1 MTPSGALATLYSFP
15 GPEGNPTAPLV
26 EGTDGNFYGTATESI
41 FKITAAG
48 AITTLYTFCALP
60 GCADGANLDAG
71 LIQATDGN
79 FYGTTSA
86 GGAYGNYGTIFK
98 ITLAGQLTTLHSF
111 SSTDGAI
118 PGGGLIQATDGNFYG
133 TAGGGGANG
142 YGTVFRITP
151 AGQLTTLHSFNS
163 ADGANPSGVLV
174 QGKAGSFY
182 GTTEGGGSSNAGTIF
197 SLSVPMTATP
207 TPTYGT
213 AARVFQDGG
222 QWPDNTIYIFGD
234 LGKVQSELVEST
246 TSGFQAA
253 DPKITAITTVNPAG
267 LSSGALSYSADSSDG
282 AARGLAFR
290 NFINNT
296 GAPLTMKLNAVLSGY
311 FLQEDGYTGYGSV
324 AGAIH
329 IFDGTT
335 FASRVKASGE
345 TAGQFLLAN
354 YPSTTAFQGATV
366 IDTLDNLFP
375 GPALAGGYVA
385 LEGEPAGSAIWIANT
400 YGIGPISG
408 SVSTSLFTVEPQ
420 QTITVIFDVA
430 TATAGGPFGTGEVYF
445 LDTLQPAANFFS
457 DANGNAVSGMAA
469 VDAPAPASL
478 PVSPAAL
485 VLAPAT
491 ATNLA
496 GTADTVTAT
505 ATDTNGNAVPG
516 AIVKF
521 TVTSGPNAGVVGGAI
536 TGGNGQAVFS
546 YTGTH
551 GAGPDTI
558 QASIGTVASNAVQET
573 WTLALLPS
581 GSACNGTYNGTF
593 AGDVTVR
600 DGQTCVLVGGGV
612 TGDIIQN
619 GGSLTIGNFTVSGN
633 VHVDGR
639 GTFSIGPYTTI
650 DGNLDDEGAV
660 PRPRFDDL
668 RNHAPLGARPS
679 IGLSPH
685 PSNPAIGRFCGGTR
699 CGAGTA
705 PSQVCRA
712 TVKGNL
718 WFRNN
723 RTGVQI
729 GSASPSCAGNAIN
742 GNLEV
747 QDSTGFT
754 AIFGNTVL
762 GNLEDLN
769 NAGPTQVFDNT
780 VTNNLQCQDNR
791 SITGGGN
798 TAGLKEGQCAAF

>member
-1 MTPSGALATLYSFP
+1 MARWQPS
-15 GPEGNPTAPLV
+15 TASQDLRVTRRPLWLR
-26 EGTDGNFYGTATESI
+26 GRTATESI

-174 QGKAGSFY
+174 QGKDGSFY

-478 PVSPAAL
+478 PVDGDQLGRHGGYGDRDGDGHKWECRSRRHRQ
-485 VLAPAT
+485 VHRHQRSER
-491 ATNLA
+491 
-496 GTADTVTAT
+496 GSGGRRDH
-505 ATDTNGNAVPG
+505 GRER
-516 AIVKF
+516 
-521 TVTSGPNAGVVGGAI
+521 TSGVQLHRYARRRPGYHP
-536 TGGNGQAVFS
+536 GQ
-546 YTGTH
+546 H
-551 GAGPDTI
+551 R
-558 QASIGTVASNAVQET
+558 N
-573 WTLALLPS
+573 
-581 GSACNGTYNGTF
+581 
-593 AGDVTVR
+593 
-600 DGQTCVLVGGGV
+600 GGV
-612 TGDIIQN
+612 ECRSGDMDFGVAAIRLRLQW
-619 GGSLTIGNFTVSGN
+619 
-633 VHVDGR
+633 HVQWHFRWRCDC
-639 GTFSIGPYTTI
+639 
-650 DGNLDDEGAV
+650 
-660 PRPRFDDL
+660 PRRSDL
-668 RNHAPLGARPS
+668 RPGGRRGHWRY
-679 IGLSPH
+679 H
-685 PSNPAIGRFCGGTR
+685 PERR
-699 CGAGTA
+699 
-705 PSQVCRA
+705 
-712 TVKGNL
+712 
-718 WFRNN
+718 
-723 RTGVQI
+723 
-729 GSASPSCAGNAIN
+729 
-742 GNLEV
+742 
-747 QDSTGFT
+747 
-754 AIFGNTVL
+754 
-762 GNLEDLN
+762 
-769 NAGPTQVFDNT
+769 
-780 VTNNLQCQDNR
+780 
-791 SITGGGN
+791 
-798 TAGLKEGQCAAF
+798 

>member
-111 SSTDGAI
+111 
-118 PGGGLIQATDGNFYG
+118 
-133 TAGGGGANG
+133 
-142 YGTVFRITP
+142 
-151 AGQLTTLHSFNS
+151 NS

-174 QGKAGSFY
+174 QGKDGSFY

-551 GAGPDTI
+551 GTG
-558 QASIGTVASNAVQET
+558 ASKAVQET